1 MTDFVKL
8 NYPVEWND
16 LPRYERKKKIKELK
30 TETVQKAQTVK
41 KIKKYLWIGIAV
53 ILLVL
58 GYKWLTYKS
67 PEQVKFDAAVKSAS
81 LEGKVQEFPSEGQD
95 HVSNGTA
102 VSYKTNPPTSGTHY
116 VVPEP
121 WGVYD
126 REIPDGA
133 AVHGLE
139 HGGIWISYKDI
150 SDDEKKILEKIGK
163 DNSGSV
169 IVSPRSADDTK
180 IAVASW
186 GRYMKMNSADAAL
199 IQKYIDTYRNQGP
212 EKLAN

>member
-8 NYPVEWND
+8 DYPVEWND

-30 TETVQKAQTVK
+30 RETTEKSQTFK
-41 KIKKYLWIGIAV
+41 KVRKYVWIGTVV
-53 ILLVL
+53 ILLFV
-58 GYKWLTYKS
+58 GYKWIMHKS
-67 PEQVKFDAAVKSAS
+67 PEQIKFEAEVKSVS
-81 LEGKVQEFPSEGQD
+81 LEGKVQEFPIEGQD
-95 HVSNGTA
+95 HVANGTA
-102 VSYKTNPPTSGTHY
+102 ISYKTNPPTSGTHY

-121 WGVYD
+121 WGVYEK
-126 REIPDGA
+126 EIPDGA

-150 SDDEKKILEKIGK
+150 DESQKTILEKIGK
-163 DNSGSV
+163 ENPASV
-169 IVSPRSADDTK
+169 IVSPRGADDTK

-186 GRYMKMNSADAAL
+186 GRTMKLDAADPAL
-199 IQKYIDTYRNQGP
+199 IQKYIDTYRNRGP